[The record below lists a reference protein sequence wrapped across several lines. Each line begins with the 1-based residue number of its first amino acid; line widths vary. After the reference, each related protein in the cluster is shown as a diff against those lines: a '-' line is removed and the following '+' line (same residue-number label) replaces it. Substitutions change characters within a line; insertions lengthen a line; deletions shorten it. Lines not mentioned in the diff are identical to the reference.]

1 MRIRLTSFRA
11 TSALAAVS
19 ALLLVTVSAEAAEGS
34 FTRSLTVTGAVEL
47 EVTTGSGDITVRA
60 GEPGQVRVTGR
71 IKTRSRWL
79 GVSWNG
85 EELVQRLV
93 ASPPIEQQGNIVR
106 VGYIKDAALR
116 RNVSISYELVVPP
129 QSRVKSE
136 TGSGNLDISG
146 IQGPVK
152 ADTGSGNITL
162 ANIGDEV
169 RADTGSGEIKLDSIR
184 GPVYAD
190 TGSGSVHGTGVTGA
204 LTAGTGSGDVQFEQS
219 ALGDVRVSTGSGS
232 VSLSGVRGGLQ
243 VSTGSGD
250 ITIQGEPTAEW
261 EVEASSGSIT
271 LRLSLQA
278 AFEVEA
284 HAGSGRISTDHPL
297 TVQGKI
303 GHKELRGKVRGGGV
317 KLALRTSSGDIRIE

>member
-93 ASPPIEQQGNIVR
+93 ARPPIEQQGNVVR

-129 QSRVKSE
+129 QSRVRSE
-136 TGSGNLDISG
+136 TGSG
-146 IQGPVK
+146 
-152 ADTGSGNITL
+152 
-162 ANIGDEV
+162 
-169 RADTGSGEIKLDSIR
+169 
-184 GPVYAD
+184 
-190 TGSGSVHGTGVTGA
+190 SVG
-204 LTAGTGSGDVQFEQS
+204 
-219 ALGDVRVSTGSGS
+219 
-232 VSLSGVRGGLQ
+232 LSGVRGGLQ